1 MPGPVFLE
9 GETVALRPI
18 EEEDLAFV
26 QRERSDER
34 VWRTL
39 GWPVPSNREQVEAF
53 YEETISDEETIH
65 LLITVD
71 EEPVGM
77 VSFHDL
83 SEKDRRGELG
93 YWVAADH
100 HGNGYATDAIGTI
113 VAYAFRDLGLHR
125 VEAKVFDGNDASRR
139 VLEKLGFTHEGIHRE
154 ATFSDGQFRDVHWY
168 GVLAEEFDLDRE

>member
-9 GETVALRPI
+9 GETVSLRTI
-18 EEEDLAFV
+18 EENDLEFV

-39 GWPVPSNREQVEAF
+39 GWPFPSNREQLEEF
-53 YEETISDEETIH
+53 YEETISDEETIN
-65 LLITVD
+65 LLITAD
-71 EEPVGM
+71 ADPVGM
-77 VSFHDL
+77 ASFHDL
-83 SEKDRRGELG
+83 ATEDRRGELG
-93 YWVAADH
+93 YWVAAAYQ
-100 HGNGYATDAIGTI
+100 GNGYATDAVGTI

-139 VLEKLGFTHEGIHRE
+139 VLEKIGFTHEGVHRE

-168 GVLAEEFDLDRE
+168 GVLADEFENDA